1 MSTVVAACKGDGGSC
16 PGHIDVSPNS
26 LNSGT
31 ACNCPS
37 RWQYGINNQLRE
49 MLEGIQ
55 RSTWEKRV
63 MKLIKKFAVTICA
76 ILSFAVFAKQS
87 SVISEGNHAYTEVK
101 ISYATSEL
109 TKCSFQYSS
118 IDFCDE
124 KHVAVYNEV
133 LGEKSANFNGHYIIL
148 VYPEFKEY
156 HQRSVV
162 AIDTKTGVVYPLPI
176 DAFSG
181 FMRGRSVAKDEGKI
195 SYSLKSN
202 KVCINGAILVYRA
215 FEEGNFCFE
224 FVGDKFVGHHTEYM
238 YP

>member
-1 MSTVVAACKGDGGSC
+1 
-16 PGHIDVSPNS
+16 
-26 LNSGT
+26 
-31 ACNCPS
+31 
-37 RWQYGINNQLRE
+37 
-49 MLEGIQ
+49 
-55 RSTWEKRV
+55 
-63 MKLIKKFAVTICA
+63 MKLIKKIAVTICA

-87 SVISEGNHAYTEVK
+87 SVIHEGNHAYTEVK

-124 KHVAVYNEV
+124 KHVAAYNEV
-133 LGEKSANFNGHYIIL
+133 LGGKSANFNGHYIIL
-148 VYPEFKEY
+148 AYHEFKEY

-162 AIDTKTGVVYPLPI
+162 AIDTNSGVVYPLPI

-202 KVCINGAILVYRA
+202 KVCISGAILVYRA
-215 FEEGNFCFE
+215 FEEGDFCFE